1 MRFSLRI
8 FFPRFSPLRH
18 SLPATPFLSASQ
30 ESSKKKKPRFWPSL
44 PRISPLL
51 APCPS
56 LAPHKAS
63 SRNRPPLN
71 SMVASA
77 FQRALAPLQ
86 TPFILPATSSSATAS
101 SSSSPCIFVVSQ
113 PRRFAPRRRSVSAL
127 AARASASPP
136 PSSAGE
142 SGGVLGGG
150 GRRPAPARA
159 VAEAPPRPLAAVSA
173 NERPPSLSAASEP
186 PEDPPTYV
194 DDAGRRIVASECIL
208 IGKSRAHAA

>member
-30 ESSKKKKPRFWPSL
+30 ESSQKKKKTRFWPSL

-101 SSSSPCIFVVSQ
+101 SSSSSCIFVVSQ

-127 AARASASPP
+127 SARASASPP
-136 PSSAGE
+136 PSFAGE
-142 SGGVLGGG
+142 SGGVLGG